1 MGTATACRAVLPD
14 ATATRAAQCRS
25 ALATPGIFR
34 TDCESS
40 ELSELRGRVEAA
52 YASRRKLD
60 LASLTRSRHAA
71 AGLVKLYLRELP
83 KPLLSFELYPYFLAA
98 GDGNGNVLIKLGQ
111 LADLL
116 GKLPRSSFRSAAL
129 LLALLHDTS
138 VLNPVLPAAELARLF
153 APLLLRPQ
161 AGTAPPE
168 QRAQAEA
175 ALALMISNGNPD
187 GALLTSA
194 ASSQSSSAAVDTLG
208 RQMVRTAVGVGGE
221 AGGGAPVTAPTRA
234 PTTAPSRAPT
244 TAPTRT
250 EWYYIDDQQNYV
262 GPVDSH
268 GLRQL
273 RQHKYVHNDTYVWAE
288 SLCGWQR
295 LSSLAE
301 FSDAPPPP
309 PPPPPPPVRPA
320 LPPMPPPGAAPA
332 APASSS
338 AGAPLDANRFWPGSN
353 AACASSGALAF
364 SGRPPAMGGVAAP
377 PSLGLAEQRKRP
389 ETHPSSGAAPL
400 HLASTAMSAMSAD
413 GSSGSKPAPPALLPV
428 TCGAVAGAPFT
439 PHQAASLNAAP
450 NAVPDALTPT
460 LSRRPEPKLGH
471 EPKLGQ
477 IPEPLMRLIISGEPD
492 WADAAGLRLLA
503 FGAGVD
509 SVRCIIKEDG
519 EVTDG
524 LATTLAYIEANGE
537 VGDAAMTYVGKAILG
552 AGQVVDAAD
561 QLVGE
566 FDSGRGYVKDEQG
579 SVIAEIGKDG
589 SLTNHS
595 GQGVGR
601 IEGFTF
607 RHMPIL
613 AAYFLLVDPTFLR
626 ASVHGYGARSPH

>member
-1 MGTATACRAVLPD
+1 
-14 ATATRAAQCRS
+14 
-25 ALATPGIFR
+25 
-34 TDCESS
+34 
-40 ELSELRGRVEAA
+40 
-52 YASRRKLD
+52 
-60 LASLTRSRHAA
+60 
-71 AGLVKLYLRELP
+71 
-83 KPLLSFELYPYFLAA
+83 
-98 GDGNGNVLIKLGQ
+98 
-111 LADLL
+111 
-116 GKLPRSSFRSAAL
+116 
-129 LLALLHDTS
+129 
-138 VLNPVLPAAELARLF
+138 
-153 APLLLRPQ
+153 
-161 AGTAPPE
+161 
-168 QRAQAEA
+168 
-175 ALALMISNGNPD
+175 
-187 GALLTSA
+187 
-194 ASSQSSSAAVDTLG
+194 
-208 RQMVRTAVGVGGE
+208 
-221 AGGGAPVTAPTRA
+221 
-234 PTTAPSRAPT
+234 
-244 TAPTRT
+244 
-250 EWYYIDDQQNYV
+250 
-262 GPVDSH
+262 
-268 GLRQL
+268 
-273 RQHKYVHNDTYVWAE
+273 
-288 SLCGWQR
+288 
-295 LSSLAE
+295 
-301 FSDAPPPP
+301 
-309 PPPPPPPVRPA
+309 
-320 LPPMPPPGAAPA
+320 
-332 APASSS
+332 
-338 AGAPLDANRFWPGSN
+338 
-353 AACASSGALAF
+353 
-364 SGRPPAMGGVAAP
+364 MGGVAAP

-579 SVIAEIGKDG
+579 SVIATSK
-589 SLTNHS
+589 
-595 GQGVGR
+595 
-601 IEGFTF
+601 FTF
-607 RHMPIL
+607 RFLPVL
-613 AAYFLLVDPTFLR
+613 AAYFLHVDPTFL
-626 ASVHGYGARSPH
+626 